1 MKDKT
6 ELNIPEKD
14 IENNLM
20 NDNLN
25 DEFNNVNHEI
35 NSHISFY
42 LLHLI
47 SQNKLKKNYLEF

>member
-1 MKDKT
+1 MKDY
-6 ELNIPEKD
+6 LNE
-14 IENNLM
+14 
-20 NDNLN
+20 
-25 DEFNNVNHEI
+25 EFNNVNHEI